1 MKSVFVLLLAN
12 LPRNS
17 RAGKWYNMTNR
28 EMKDFIALFLLTAI
42 IQKPEINHYWSTD
55 PLLKSSI
62 FNETMARNRYKTI
75 TEFLHL
81 NDYSN
86 CNGGNGVFTIIEF
99 LHLNDNSNCNGGNGV
114 FSSWIS
120 NHGDPGKESF
130 NR

>member
-1 MKSVFVLLLAN
+1 MEELIAMVAGQTNLYAEQNRERNPN

-28 EMKDFIALFLLTAI
+28 EMKDFIALLLLTAI

-75 TEFLHL
+75 
-81 NDYSN
+81 
-86 CNGGNGVFTIIEF
+86 IEV
-99 LHLNDNSNCNGGNGV
+99 LHLNDNSNCKGGNGV
-114 FSSWIS
+114 FSS
-120 NHGDPGKESF
+120 
-130 NR
+130 